1 MAAFFGFDHVV
12 WAGSAGLVEDKALV
26 ERAQRLSFYGWLL
39 GSLCTLAVELAEL
52 RRLKAQRDKA
62 GGVGASAAEGTQAA
76 PTARETA
83 DATAASMRAKVL
95 AAATAGTQAAL
106 AAALLKLLPL
116 SPRATGALGVTTSA
130 LALYQLLPPLL
141 PPAKAK
147 KE

>member
-62 GGVGASAAEGTQAA
+62 GGVGASAAEGARRRGRA
-76 PTARETA
+76 PERETRVRDGPLA
-83 DATAASMRAKVL
+83 QEQPTCGSLCGQSDAMANEGR
-95 AAATAGTQAAL
+95 
-106 AAALLKLLPL
+106 
-116 SPRATGALGVTTSA
+116 R
-130 LALYQLLPPLL
+130 
-141 PPAKAK
+141 
-147 KE
+147 